1 MNFSQIFYKMC
12 SDTMEYKVGSH
23 IPEKEILRRYEDEDG
38 ETFLEV
44 RGNEDVLFRVTTGNQ
59 VYYKID
65 KSLMDEE
72 ELTLIDDFSKIIAE
86 SGTKPEFDSEEFE
99 PPMEISPDMLLEEEE
114 GTLEAGG
121 LTSEQKEHREVTE
134 LDEGQQVPEH
144 LKPMCLRNAYGGY
157 TLRFNR
163 FLYMLDSDYRVEV
176 KTADSMSSYLL
187 GEEED
192 VTVLEPMELV
202 DAAATVERVTP
213 KESSTD
219 QEMGIELQ
227 KGEMLPSH
235 LREQCE
241 EDISFGSGSRI
252 IIGDYLYLLD
262 SDYRVTVKM
271 KLSYSH
277 GTAEIPVPE
286 SKKPGEKEPDKK
298 LPPVKKIVSN
308 VLKHFKVALKKYN
321 ISADFFKETVLAS
334 GGRKALA
341 CVYDG
346 DLTELNDDTREAAS
360 QGKQTVLEKKGFTLL
375 RAALLHELYIK
386 STFTGRGENM
396 KYFITY
402 IACIEP
408 DGALQES
415 RFDDKIS
422 LEQQREM
429 VEFFSSRRKEY
440 TDKAQIITR
449 VHHLLRKN
457 VFKEYNALRQAGENV
472 RFNAFL
478 IAKLYEHTTR
488 LDRGD
493 GITMIR
499 LSRDLMDYKT

>member
-1 MNFSQIFYKMC
+1 
-12 SDTMEYKVGSH
+12 MEYKAGSH
-23 IPEKEILRRYEDEDG
+23 IPEKEVLRRYEDEDG

-44 RGNEDVLFRVTTGNQ
+44 RGVEDVLFRVTTGNQ

-65 KSLMDEE
+65 RSLMVEE
-72 ELTLIDDFSKIIAE
+72 ELTLVDDFSKAAAE
-86 SGTKPEFDSEEFE
+86 AETEIELAAEEFE
-99 PPMEISPDMLLEEEE
+99 PPIEISPEMLLDEEEAAP
-114 GTLEAGG
+114 EAGG
-121 LTSEQKEHREVTE
+121 LTLRERIPRQVTE
-134 LDEGQQVPEH
+134 LEEGQLVPER
-144 LKPMCLRNAYGGY
+144 LKPMCLKNAYGGY
-157 TLRFNR
+157 TLRYNR
-163 FLYMLDSDYRVEV
+163 FLYLLGRDYRVEM
-176 KTADSMSSYLL
+176 KSADSMSDYLL
-187 GEEED
+187 EEEED
-192 VTVLEPMELV
+192 IALLEPRELV
-202 DAAATVERVTP
+202 DTVTP
-213 KESSTD
+213 DESSED

-227 KGEMLPSH
+227 RGETLPSH
-235 LREQCE
+235 MREQCE
-241 EDISFGSGSRI
+241 EDISSGGGSRI

-277 GTAEIPVPE
+277 AAAPTSLTAAAEIPVPE
-286 SKKPGEKEPDKK
+286 PKKPGEKEPPKK
-298 LPPVKKIVSN
+298 LPPVKKIISGV
-308 VLKHFKVALKKYN
+308 VKHFKAALKKYN
-321 ISADFFKETVLAS
+321 ISADFFKETVLSS
-334 GGRKALA
+334 GSREVLTH
-341 CVYDG
+341 VYDG

-360 QGKQTVLEKKGFTLL
+360 QGKQTVLEEEGFTLL

-386 STFTGRGENM
+386 STFAGRGENM

-402 IACIEP
+402 IASIEP
-408 DGALQES
+408 DGALEES
-415 RFDDKIS
+415 RFDDDMS

-440 TDKAQIITR
+440 TDKTEIIAR

-457 VFKEYNALRQAGENV
+457 VFKEYKTLRQAGENV
-472 RFNAFL
+472 RFNALL